1 MYSIHYDIQK
11 DGIHIYLLLK
21 DDNYHNFHLPL
32 CNINLLNNCIYF
44 QADSDYIDDYTML
57 ELFEIERFKNH
68 DIFNVIY
75 TFVLLSSLGGG
86 W

>member
-1 MYSIHYDIQK
+1 MEYIFTYYNNF
-11 DGIHIYLLLK
+11 GLLL
-21 DDNYHNFHLPL
+21 
-32 CNINLLNNCIYF
+32 CNVNLRNNCIYF

-57 ELFEIERFKNH
+57 ELFNIERFKNH
-68 DIFNVIY
+68 HFYNVIY

>member
-1 MYSIHYDIQK
+1 MALRSTIMQCQFTKY
-11 DGIHIYLLLK
+11 
-21 DDNYHNFHLPL
+21 
-32 CNINLLNNCIYF
+32 CIYF

-57 ELFEIERFKNH
+57 ELFNIERFKNH
-68 DIFNVIY
+68 HFYNVIY

>member
-1 MYSIHYDIQK
+1 MEYIFTYYNNFD
-11 DGIHIYLLLK
+11 LLL
-21 DDNYHNFHLPL
+21 
-32 CNINLLNNCIYF
+32 CNVNLRNNCIYF

>member
-11 DGIHIYLLLK
+11 DGIHIIITSIY
-21 DDNYHNFHLPL
+21 YL
-32 CNINLLNNCIYF
+32 CNINLRNNCIYF

-68 DIFNVIY
+68 EIFNVIY

>member
-1 MYSIHYDIQK
+1 MMISNQK
-11 DGIHIYLLLK
+11 ITF
-21 DDNYHNFHLPL
+21 NYHNFHLLL
-32 CNINLLNNCIYF
+32 CNIDLLNNCIYF

-57 ELFEIERFKNH
+57 ELFKIERFKNH
-68 DIFNVIY
+68 EIFNVIY